1 MWVDCRPS
9 AQAAALAPVRPC
21 TIDCVVSGQRTAFA
35 RNQRQAAGL
44 AERRL
49 WDRLRAGKVD
59 GHRFRRQHPIGKYF
73 ADFACDRLRL
83 ILEIDGGVHQ
93 RDDVARKDDLRQTE
107 LETLGWIVL
116 RFTNEEALTRPDRII
131 AAIRDH
137 ARRLDL

>member
-1 MWVDCRPS
+1 
-9 AQAAALAPVRPC
+9 
-21 TIDCVVSGQRTAFA
+21 VSGQRTAFA

-49 WDRLRAGKVD
+49 WDRLRAGKID

-83 ILEIDGGVHQ
+83 IVEIDGGVHQ
-93 RDDVARKDDLRQTE
+93 RDDVELNDHLRQVE
-107 LETLGWIVL
+107 LETLGWTVL
-116 RFTNEEALTRPDRII
+116 RFNNEEALTRPDRII

-137 ARRLDL
+137 AGGLDL